1 MIRFANAPCSWGT
14 IEGWGQS
21 IGYKQMLDELVQT
34 GYSGTELGDYG
45 YMPTDA
51 KKLRRELK
59 SRGLTMLGSYEGVYL
74 RDPKSHADGE
84 QRVLRNARLMKSVAD
99 VGDGRGVNPTADG
112 RGVNLTADGRGVNLT
127 ADGSQPF
134 VVLAD
139 EHSRNQVRFENAG
152 RIKPQMGLSESAWK
166 TFARGANRIAKAV
179 NDETGLRVVFH
190 HHCAGY
196 VETPDEIDELLSRTN
211 PKLIG
216 LVLDTGHFL
225 YGSGQSDGNLVLD
238 ALERFRE
245 RIWYVHFKDCHPKAA
260 KEARSKGLNYK
271 EAIGKGVFCE
281 LGQGSVNFK
290 KVTKKLLQMGYDGWI
305 TVEQDVL
312 PGMGEPKES
321 ARRNREYL
329 RRVTGI

>member
-21 IGYKQMLDELVQT
+21 IGYKQMLGELVET

-45 YMPTDA
+45 YMPTDS

-59 SRGLTMLGSYEGVYL
+59 SRNLTMLGSYEGVYL
-74 RDPKSHADGE
+74 RDPKTHAEGE

-99 VGDGRGVNPTADG
+99 VGDGW
-112 RGVNLTADGRGVNLT
+112 
-127 ADGSQPF
+127 QPF

-139 EHSRNQVRFENAG
+139 EHSRNPTRLLNAG
-152 RIKPQMGLSESAWK
+152 RIKPEMGLSESAWK
-166 TFARGANRIAKAV
+166 TFARGVGRIAKAV
-179 NDETGLRVVFH
+179 YDETGLQVVFH
-190 HHCAGY
+190 HHCAGF
-196 VETPDEIDELLSRTN
+196 VETPDEIAELLHRTD

-216 LVLDTGHFL
+216 LVFDTGHFL
-225 YGSGQSDGNLVLD
+225 YGTGQNSGEQVIQG
-238 ALERFRE
+238 LERFKD
-245 RIWYVHFKDCHPKAA
+245 RIWYVHYKDCHPKAA
-260 KEARSKGLNYK
+260 TEARRKGLDYK
-271 EAIGKGVFCE
+271 EAVGKGVFCE

-290 KVTKKLLQMGYDGWI
+290 KVTKKLQQMGYDGWI

-329 RRVTGI
+329 RQVTGI